1 MFDVLPRFDFLGT
14 FAISLNV
21 ETLDMNIPSFWFL
34 CLIIQILTGDH
45 LDAVSADHSSR
56 TIFDLPF
63 GLAKSLSKEKFG
75 GPNILSAV
83 KTPRDLQLQLAKVI
97 VHTDK
102 HMVDNLYS
110 ASFGHTLIVAIAMDR
125 KSSVFLPQ
133 RLADEGGRL
142 LHDWCL
148 ENGMLEE
155 DAEVFVSETVAHWAE
170 MADAA

>member
-1 MFDVLPRFDFLGT
+1 MNSFNGPSRDCFLMYCCDSFLGS

-21 ETLDMNIPSFWFL
+21 ETLDKNIPLFWFL
-34 CLIIQILTGDH
+34 CLIIQMLTGDH
-45 LDAVSADHSSR
+45 LDAVSADHSRR
-56 TIFDLPF
+56 TVFDLPF

-110 ASFGHTLIVAIAMDR
+110 AFWEILSSASHFKTIIKFDQVIEGLCIAVDKYLNS
-125 KSSVFLPQ
+125 KS
-133 RLADEGGRL
+133 
-142 LHDWCL
+142 
-148 ENGMLEE
+148 
-155 DAEVFVSETVAHWAE
+155 
-170 MADAA
+170 